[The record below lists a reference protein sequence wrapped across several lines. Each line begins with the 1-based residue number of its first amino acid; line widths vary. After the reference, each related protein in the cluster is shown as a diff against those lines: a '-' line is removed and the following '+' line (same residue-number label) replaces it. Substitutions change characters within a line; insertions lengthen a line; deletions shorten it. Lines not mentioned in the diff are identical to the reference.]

1 MINDGSN
8 VGRKNKE
15 SKVFPILYI
24 SLTVFGLL
32 PSHTSCTYVK
42 NFEPLRIPVEKQK
55 IELDWELN

>member
-24 SLTVFGLL
+24 SLTQCLVCYPPTIVALTL
-32 PSHTSCTYVK
+32 
-42 NFEPLRIPVEKQK
+42 K
-55 IELDWELN
+55 ILSLSESL